1 MLTQQENL
9 TKQQGVVIKHK
20 AISKQEQ
27 QERLAKDQSSC
38 SAPAPGELGQDVLE
52 GRKQELGFPRK
63 AQQPG
68 GAPLDPQGKC
78 LLWSPP
84 PGSPKGTR
92 HVNFCC
98 VTPIL
103 RALGGGGDFTE
114 YLS

>member
-68 GAPLDPQGKC
+68 GAPAG
-78 LLWSPP
+78 P
-84 PGSPKGTR
+84 PGQSASSGLLPPVHPKAQGM
-92 HVNFCC
+92 
-98 VTPIL
+98 
-103 RALGGGGDFTE
+103 
-114 YLS
+114 